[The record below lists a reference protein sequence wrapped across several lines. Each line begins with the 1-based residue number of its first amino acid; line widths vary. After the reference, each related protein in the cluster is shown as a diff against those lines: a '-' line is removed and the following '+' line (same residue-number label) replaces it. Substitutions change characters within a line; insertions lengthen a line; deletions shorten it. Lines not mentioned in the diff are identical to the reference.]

1 MTREEAAKILEKQFD
16 ESCGDYRY
24 QNKDKLNY
32 EDALWLAIAAL
43 REQREGKMEWISV
56 RDRLPEDQ
64 VEVLVATRSKNGVR
78 NIDKGYLAIDHFIH
92 RGRAEVTHWM
102 PMPEFP
108 KEDFESLVIDD
119 FSNPCPFCELEG
131 KEVRKCGRRRAL
143 IRCGVVGNTEGEC
156 PYKGV

>member
-92 RGRAEVTHWM
+92 RGHAEVTHWM
-102 PMPEFP
+102 PLPEPP
-108 KEDFESLVIDD
+108 KED
-119 FSNPCPFCELEG
+119 
-131 KEVRKCGRRRAL
+131 K
-143 IRCGVVGNTEGEC
+143 
-156 PYKGV
+156 

>member
-92 RGRAEVTHWM
+92 RGCAEVTHWM
-102 PMPEFP
+102 PMPALP
-108 KEDFESLVIDD
+108 KEE
-119 FSNPCPFCELEG
+119 
-131 KEVRKCGRRRAL
+131 KKA
-143 IRCGVVGNTEGEC
+143 
-156 PYKGV
+156 

>member
-1 MTREEAAKILEKQFD
+1 MTLKEVIEYWERFNAEIDDLLPDTYGDCKKALEEQREAVEFT
-16 ESCGDYRY
+16 
-24 QNKDKLNY
+24 
-32 EDALWLAIAAL
+32 IAAL

-102 PMPEFP
+102 PLPEPP
-108 KEDFESLVIDD
+108 KED
-119 FSNPCPFCELEG
+119 
-131 KEVRKCGRRRAL
+131 A
-143 IRCGVVGNTEGEC
+143 
-156 PYKGV
+156 

>member
-1 MTREEAAKILEKQFD
+1 MTREEAAKVLEKQFD

-24 QNKDKLNY
+24 QNKDKLDY

-43 REQREGKMEWISV
+43 SEQREDKRMDWISV

-92 RGRAEVTHWM
+92 RGRAEVTHWL
-102 PMPEFP
+102 PMPEPP
-108 KEDFESLVIDD
+108 KED
-119 FSNPCPFCELEG
+119 
-131 KEVRKCGRRRAL
+131 
-143 IRCGVVGNTEGEC
+143 
-156 PYKGV
+156 

>member
-56 RDRLPEDQ
+56 RGRLPEDQ

-92 RGRAEVTHWM
+92 RGCAEVTHWM
-102 PMPEFP
+102 PMPALP
-108 KEDFESLVIDD
+108 KEV
-119 FSNPCPFCELEG
+119 
-131 KEVRKCGRRRAL
+131 KKA
-143 IRCGVVGNTEGEC
+143 
-156 PYKGV
+156 

>member
-32 EDALWLAIAAL
+32 EDALCLAIAAL

>member
-102 PMPEFP
+102 PLPEPP
-108 KEDFESLVIDD
+108 KEE
-119 FSNPCPFCELEG
+119 
-131 KEVRKCGRRRAL
+131 K
-143 IRCGVVGNTEGEC
+143 
-156 PYKGV
+156 

>member
-56 RDRLPEDQ
+56 KERLPEAGIY
-64 VEVLVATRSKNGVR
+64 VLVCCTMKVTDKIRYERAIYRRGV
-78 NIDKGYLAIDHFIH
+78 
-92 RGRAEVTHWM
+92 
-102 PMPEFP
+102 
-108 KEDFESLVIDD
+108 
-119 FSNPCPFCELEG
+119 
-131 KEVRKCGRRRAL
+131 
-143 IRCGVVGNTEGEC
+143 
-156 PYKGV
+156 

>member
-92 RGRAEVTHWM
+92 RGHAEVTHWM
-102 PMPEFP
+102 PLPEPP
-108 KEDFESLVIDD
+108 KED
-119 FSNPCPFCELEG
+119 
-131 KEVRKCGRRRAL
+131 A
-143 IRCGVVGNTEGEC
+143 
-156 PYKGV
+156 

>member
-1 MTREEAAKILEKQFD
+1 MTREEAAKIIEKQFD

-24 QNKDKLNY
+24 QNKDKLDY

-92 RGRAEVTHWM
+92 RGHAEVTHWM
-102 PMPEFP
+102 PLPELP
-108 KEDFESLVIDD
+108 KEE
-119 FSNPCPFCELEG
+119 
-131 KEVRKCGRRRAL
+131 K
-143 IRCGVVGNTEGEC
+143 
-156 PYKGV
+156 